1 MSVILGIMT
10 DKPHWEPVLADAE
23 YAEHLREDYAD
34 DAHMSDDEILD
45 KYCDG
50 KKYVILW
57 DHLGDAYSDYEKV
70 ADDYLKQ
77 KDYVASLEKRLTIDT
92 LNPNRRIHI
101 VDLVQRIFELE
112 EDVKRSVYEHY
123 LSCESEGLTW
133 DGEIPEKPKDY

>member
-1 MSVILGIMT
+1 MT
-10 DKPHWEPVLADAE
+10 DKSYWEPVLADAD

-34 DAHMSDDEILD
+34 DANMGDDEILF

-50 KKYVILW
+50 KKYVTLW
-57 DHLGDAYSDYEKV
+57 DHLGDAYTDYLPL
-70 ADDYLKQ
+70 ADAYLKQ

-101 VDLVQRIFELE
+101 VDLVQHIFELE
-112 EDVKRSVYEHY
+112 EKVKHERYQHYET
-123 LSCESEGLTW
+123 CDSEGLGW